1 MKFNPSKCSVL
12 RVKRPRAK
20 EIASDYQLK
29 GVTLEKVSSTPY
41 LGVSISENL
50 EWGDHISKI
59 ASKTNSTLGF
69 LRRNLKGC
77 ALKWKEIA
85 YFSMVRSLLEYSCP
99 IWDPYRQGDVD
110 KLNKIQRAA
119 ARFVTNNYQRKSS
132 VTALI
137 QDLGWTDLQT
147 RRKNF
152 RLTSLYKILNG
163 LIAVGLPVSDLLA
176 PADERTRSGHKK
188 SFKHIRANT
197 TLGQNSFL
205 YKTIPDWNHLPPA
218 AIESRSIAA
227 FKNQLSD

>member
-12 RVKRPRAK
+12 RVKIHRAK

-29 GVTLEKVSSTPY
+29 RVTLEKVSSTPY

-59 ASKTNSTLGF
+59 ASKANSTLGF

-77 ALKWKEIA
+77 PSKLKEIA
-85 YFSMVRSLLEYSCP
+85 YFSMVQSLLEYSCP
-99 IWDPYRQGDVD
+99 VWDPYRQGDVD

-147 RRKNF
+147 RRK
-152 RLTSLYKILNG
+152 TSGWQACTKFCM
-163 LIAVGLPVSDLLA
+163 D
-176 PADERTRSGHKK
+176 
-188 SFKHIRANT
+188 
-197 TLGQNSFL
+197 
-205 YKTIPDWNHLPPA
+205 
-218 AIESRSIAA
+218 
-227 FKNQLSD
+227 